1 MRFMVI
7 VPANED
13 TENGVMPTTE
23 ELAEMGKYNEELA
36 AAGVMVDGNG
46 LQPTSKAKKIVFGD
60 GSSNVF
66 DGPFSESKELIAGYW
81 IFQTDTYDECVEW
94 VQKAPFGPGTEIV
107 IRQVFEAEDFGDEY
121 TPELREQADKTRAQV
136 EQTHG

>member
-7 VPANED
+7 VPGNED

-46 LQPTSKAKKIVFGD
+46 LHPTSNSKKVVYSG
-60 GSSNVF
+60 GSTNVF
-66 DGPFSESKELIAGYW
+66 DGPFSETKELIAGYW
-81 IFQTDTYDECVEW
+81 ILQTDTFEECVEW
-94 VQKAPFGPGTEIV
+94 VRKAPFGEGTEIV
-107 IRQVFEAEDFGDEY
+107 IRQVFEAEDFGDAMTSEIRDQ
-121 TPELREQADKTRAQV
+121 EDRIREKIQ
-136 EQTHG
+136 QTQN